1 MTMSSITNYK
11 HKNMNLTSIFRICKT
26 SKEELLKPETSL
38 SVRQRCFGTLH
49 VKVEVRRR
57 EASDCVD
64 ELGVDE
70 SSLAFAGSDSFE
82 TRFETEIKVS
92 F

>member
-1 MTMSSITNYK
+1 MSSITNYK

-64 ELGVDE
+64 ELGVDHV
-70 SSLAFAGSDSFE
+70 LGLLMDQL
-82 TRFETEIKVS
+82 TDLKTDLKL
-92 F
+92 